1 MINHLLIFLSK
12 NCINLHYQYIQDR
25 GGVVTVLILNRGA
38 VIPVYDGVFGF
49 LLKWNLYWRGVEMET
64 RPLCNS
70 GFILCYEKY
79 FTQVMRYIMKYVS
92 NYHDTEEIAQDVF
105 MRVYEKGEGLDPE
118 SGRIKNFIFTIA
130 RNKAIDF
137 IKNRKK
143 EMDKLQEAYFEEAV
157 LDDMFFRDIE
167 DLYIEGELVSTL
179 QETLYS
185 FTERERAV
193 YLESEYKSKK
203 HVIVSSEMNI
213 SPYKLKKLIKSMNF
227 VLRDK
232 ITPYR

>member
-1 MINHLLIFLSK
+1 ME
-12 NCINLHYQYIQDR
+12 
-25 GGVVTVLILNRGA
+25 
-38 VIPVYDGVFGF
+38 F
-49 LLKWNLYWRGVEMET
+49 LLEGVEMEN

-79 FTQVMRYIMKYVS
+79 FNQVMGYIMKFVS

-105 MRVYEKGEGLDPE
+105 MRVLEKGESLDPE
-118 SGRIKNFIFTIA
+118 SGRVKNFIFAIA
-130 RNKAIDF
+130 RHRAIDF

-143 EMDKLQEAYFEEAV
+143 EMDKLREAYFDEIV

-179 QETLYS
+179 RETLHS

-193 YLESEYKSKK
+193 YLESVYNNKK
-203 HVIVSSEMNI
+203 HTTVSSEMNI
-213 SPYKLKKLIKSMNF
+213 STYRLKKLVKSMNCI
-227 VLRDK
+227 LRDK
-232 ITPYR
+232 ITPYI